1 MIRSCIR
8 QAVRVFAGAAFFS
21 CALAATAGSITLS
34 DSNCDSFSLS
44 GSPGNQT
51 LTCVVSNAPTGCSIQ
66 GPSTGTNN
74 VAITL
79 TAVCSTGSPTTWAW
93 SGGNCAGITTQS
105 CQATANNATVNYSVV
120 ISNGIGPGSPN
131 PATKQVVWSA
141 SLPNKPTGCT
151 ITPTPSSLPAAG
163 GSVGLTAQCSGGDPV
178 DTWTWGGATF
188 TTQSGNTAT
197 ATISASTTFTIQA
210 TNGGGTGNGSVL
222 VNVGGGGGGG
232 GSISCSGYLNTNVF
246 TINWPWTVNNQLAMG
261 PLDATVVKF
270 TTGPSTAAT
279 TGHFTATDSPAANAS
294 TKHDYTLS
302 ATACDFGP
310 GLKRQVGTGTA
321 QIGFAINDPSRS
333 PNLLP
338 NTTYYVNIRNSDV
351 QGCATNGG
359 SCDVFPFSM
368 YSP

>member
-1 MIRSCIR
+1 MIRSCVR

-21 CALAATAGSITLS
+21 CALAANAGGITLS

-79 TAVCSTGSPTTWAW
+79 TAVCSTGSPTTWVW
-93 SGGNCAGITTQS
+93 SGGICAGITTQS
-105 CQATANNATVNYSVV
+105 CQATGNNATVNYSVV

-188 TTQSGNTAT
+188 TTQSGNTAS
-197 ATISASTTFTIQA
+197 ATISATTTFTIQA
-210 TNGGGTGNGSVL
+210 TNGGGTGSGSVI
-222 VNVGGGGGGG
+222 VNVGSGGGGP
-232 GSISCSGYLNTNVF
+232 ISCSGFLTTNVLTLSMPF
-246 TINWPWTVNNQLAMG
+246 DQNRTLPMG
-261 PLDATVVKF
+261 PLDAGVVKF
-270 TTGPSTAAT
+270 TTGTSAGTGSILLSTAGNNAAT
-279 TGHFTATDSPAANAS
+279 T
-294 TKHDYTLS
+294 HDFTLS
-302 ATACDFGP
+302 DTPCDFGTGRKQYVGAGTTTFRASVSATGGS
-310 GLKRQVGTGTA
+310 GL
-321 QIGFAINDPSRS
+321 
-333 PNLLP
+333 NLKAG
-338 NTTYYVNIRNSDV
+338 TTYYINVRNNATS
-351 QGCATNGG
+351 GCVANNST
-359 SCDVFPFSM
+359 CDVFPVNLSF
-368 YSP
+368 